1 MVKKRRKVVNGI
13 EIVLFEKS
21 VTKQESPSYDE
32 VEQKLTWYIDSQLS
46 SKITPTIQTTIEKEI
61 QSVTE
66 KQIES
71 LFSYTFTKDEFL
83 GIVENDPE
91 DGSIVSYD
99 SVNKKV
105 VWKQSPNVR
114 SDLIEN
120 KLAQYPYEFR
130 SDFIAS
136 NRFYMPFA
144 VVSPVT
150 GEIWGGKGKGGI
162 FWGDPWL
169 DPMDNFSIKFGKD
182 DASIG
187 ETGYSY
193 GYVSKLAMKFSNG
206 TEENGRGFVWT
217 SVGPN
222 GSVPVMS
229 LDTMDPTTLG
239 GGNLTVKRHIVSQYG
254 NVTANETLFGK
265 IVNVGITSVTFPYD
279 APIVV
284 QDSFVS
290 SGQNIIKL
298 NTDAL
303 TSPSLDGY
311 VMTYRHL
318 VGPVG
323 VIGLEP
329 PTGGSGGTSSMYS
342 TSGGVI
348 NCGSFLST
356 DGMINCGSF
365 I

>member
-130 SDFIAS
+130 SDFVAS

-144 VVSPVT
+144 VRSPVT
-150 GEIWGGKGKGGI
+150 GEIWGGKGKGGL

-169 DPMDNFSIKFGKD
+169 DPVDNFSIKFGID

-187 ETGYSY
+187 ETGYTY
-193 GYVSKLAMKFSNG
+193 GVVNGLAMKFSNG
-206 TEENGRGFVWT
+206 SEIEQGIRGFVWT
-217 SVGPN
+217 SVGPEGN
-222 GSVPVMS
+222 IPVMS
-229 LDTMDPTTLG
+229 LDTARPVSGQTGT
-239 GGNLTVKRHIVSQYG
+239 GGNLQVKR
-254 NVTANETLFGK
+254 N
-265 IVNVGITSVTFPYD
+265 ITSEY
-279 APIVV
+279 
-284 QDSFVS
+284 
-290 SGQNIIKL
+290 GKL
-298 NTDAL
+298 I
-303 TSPSLDGY
+303 LDGVYSGGIFGPIIIQRFNPADILISTLDTEPSYNGY
-311 VMTYRHL
+311 VLTYEDSGFYGSIRL
-318 VGPVG
+318 K
-323 VIGLEP
+323 P
-329 PTGGSGGTSSMYS
+329 PTGSGGTSSMYS